1 MSYSNRYT
9 PYSSARSRARYNQR
23 AADQQRDTTQ
33 VTLNKSIDVSCG
45 QTFTYVHDTKLEY
58 EEDVE
63 DPEEFV
69 GWKDTGCAAIN
80 IYDVLRRSE
89 FFDSYSSMYDQ
100 VRIDS
105 ITAKITAL
113 SWVNGVNNGVEN
125 SVAEY
130 LTPRSLTV
138 VTAWDRSGLDSSQ
151 MYHMIDDGNPIF
163 FCTVSK
169 DITTYSSA
177 KTKHLGPGTSYEI
190 TRYLYPSTLVEKSQF
205 VSTSDLRQQYIR
217 DNSEYFQYR
226 EFKWVTGV
234 NGERIPSKF
243 TVSSRYPTNLLRD
256 PGVSFKPT
264 LLLNVISGPDPTTVT
279 LDGEDIGVNKLKPT
293 TFNIEFDIVVTF
305 RGLRYSRVVE

>member
-9 PYSSARSRARYNQR
+9 PYSSARSRARGNQR
-23 AADQQRDTTQ
+23 AADQQRDSTQ
-33 VTLNKSIDVSCG
+33 VTLNKSINVSCG
-45 QTFTYVHDTKLEY
+45 QTFTYIQSPEY
-58 EEDVE
+58 EEDII

-89 FFDSYSSMYDQ
+89 FYDSYSSMYDQ

-113 SWVNGVNNGVEN
+113 SWVNGVNSGVDN
-125 SVAEY
+125 AVSEY

-138 VTAWDRSGLDSSQ
+138 VTAWDRSGLDGSQ
-151 MYHMIDDGNPIF
+151 MYSTLKDGNPIF
-163 FCTVSK
+163 YCTVSK

-190 TRYLYPSTLVEKSQF
+190 TRYLYPSTIVEKSQF
-205 VSTSDLRQQYIR
+205 VSTTDLRQQYVR
-217 DNSEYFQYR
+217 DNSEFFEYR
-226 EFKWVTGV
+226 EFKWINGV

-243 TVSSRYPTNLLRD
+243 TVNSKYPTNLLRN

-264 LLLNVISGPDPTTVT
+264 LLLNVIAGPDPTTVT
-279 LDGEDIGVNKLKPT
+279 LDGEEVGVNKLKPT

-305 RGLRYSRVVE
+305 RGLRYSKVIE